1 MASQFFEKYPIEK
14 LVMYERNPRKI
25 SIKAVEVVAKSIRMN
40 GALDPIEVDEENIIL
55 AGHTRYK
62 AYKELGYK
70 DVPVVQHTG
79 MTNIQKR
86 TYRIASNK
94 TAEYSEW
101 DDELLA
107 AELKDID
114 METQRIIDSTG
125 LENIEENISSKDL
138 DYKQSMKIEIDCKS
152 EEEQC
157 TLYEKLT
164 AEGYSC
170 RVLTL

>member
-1 MASQFFEKYPIEK
+1 MKTEFFENYPLEK
-14 LVMYERNPRKI
+14 LILYERNPRKI
-25 SIKAVEVVAKSIRMN
+25 SAKAVEVVAKSIRMN
-40 GALDPIEVDEENIIL
+40 GKLDPIEIDDDGIIL

-62 AYKELGYK
+62 AYKELGEK
-70 DVPVVQHTG
+70 NVPVIQHIGLTKV
-79 MTNIQKR
+79 QKR

-125 LENIEENISSKDL
+125 IEDIISDIVPDNNK
-138 DYKQSMKIEIDCKS
+138 EIDEAAMLNTENECPK
-152 EEEQC
+152 C
-157 TLYEKLT
+157 GFKW
-164 AEGYSC
+164 
-170 RVLTL
+170 